1 MIMTFDIGGTSIKYG
16 LMILKDKHPEF
27 LMQKEIS
34 SDARIVKGPGIL
46 QRVIDLTAD
55 AMQQQVIE
63 GIAIST
69 AGMVDA
75 EKGCIQYANDNIPE
89 YTGLQFKNVL
99 EERFHIPCWVE
110 NDVNAAA
117 LGESAFGAGRGA
129 AHVLMLTI
137 GTGIGGAVVIDPC
150 HLPWKQWKCW
160 RNWLHVGEGTSFS
173 GYCKHDGTC
182 SARTITDER
191 S

>member
-137 GTGIGGAVVIDPC
+137 GTGIGGAVVID
-150 HLPWKQWKCW
+150 
-160 RNWLHVGEGTSFS
+160 
-173 GYCKHDGTC
+173 
-182 SARTITDER
+182 R
-191 S
+191 SEHSKP